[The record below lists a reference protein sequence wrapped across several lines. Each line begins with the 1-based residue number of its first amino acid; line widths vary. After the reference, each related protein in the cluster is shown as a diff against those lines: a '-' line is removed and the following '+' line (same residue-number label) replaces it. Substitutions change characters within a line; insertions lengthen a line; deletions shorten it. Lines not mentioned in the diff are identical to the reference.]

1 MSKMW
6 RKALIAV
13 VCLLSSLSVAY
24 VYSKDNGHNINAAS
38 NNYRSGGEITGRVN
52 ILPNNITSINAG
64 LQKGDKIYMET
75 TNPLNNDP
83 LSWILLK
90 KENYNDYGCTT
101 AGNYCNAA
109 DYVTAWLSMT
119 TEEVANTHMGL
130 TANDFIYRSQNARP
144 DKINIDHVGRYTN
157 SNIKCFKL

>member
-1 MSKMW
+1 MW

-38 NNYRSGGEITGRVN
+38 NNYRSGGETTGRVN

-90 KENYNDYGCTT
+90 KE
-101 AGNYCNAA
+101 
-109 DYVTAWLSMT
+109 
-119 TEEVANTHMGL
+119 
-130 TANDFIYRSQNARP
+130 
-144 DKINIDHVGRYTN
+144 K
-157 SNIKCFKL
+157 